1 MTPPHPDCF
10 AIRPR
15 PACGYR
21 IHTSQLRFALKR
33 DSLSAGKP
41 MEASMAV
48 VGYGLG
54 RFGDR
59 RLEKG
64 GPGCTR
70 RWWGGRAR
78 VSVALAGVG
87 RARCSFADFFTIGR

>member
-1 MTPPHPDCF
+1 MSLLKPL
-10 AIRPR
+10 

-33 DSLSAGKP
+33 DSLSAREP
-41 MEASMAV
+41 MEVLMAGV
-48 VGYGLG
+48 AYGLG

-70 RWWGGRAR
+70 RWWRGRAR
-78 VSVALAGVG
+78 VSVALAVVG
-87 RARCSFADFFTIGR
+87 PARCSFVGFFTTGL